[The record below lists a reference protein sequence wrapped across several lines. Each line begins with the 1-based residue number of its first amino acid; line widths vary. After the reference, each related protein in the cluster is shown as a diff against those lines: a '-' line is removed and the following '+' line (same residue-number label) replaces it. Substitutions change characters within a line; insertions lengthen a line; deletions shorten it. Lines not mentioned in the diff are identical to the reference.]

1 MNAEVEGLPLLRTG
15 MAESLLQEVARL
27 LERLA
32 GSGETSAIDLRSL
45 PMTEGDRNELAERL
59 GSGEVRILFDVAGT
73 SEAWETAYA
82 GVWWVRH
89 LGRGR
94 QGRRRTHRDR
104 PAAGNAGGGRSRHSS
119 LGQADPGRNRR
130 RGAGKEPGTCLM
142 ARRLAPR

>member
-89 LGRGR
+89 LDVAGRVAAERIEIAPLPEMLEADAADIAVSAR
-94 QGRRRTHRDR
+94 QIRDETAVEAQER
-104 PAAGNAGGGRSRHSS
+104 NPAHV
-119 LGQADPGRNRR
+119 
-130 RGAGKEPGTCLM
+130 
-142 ARRLAPR
+142 

>member
-89 LGRGR
+89 L
-94 QGRRRTHRDR
+94 D
-104 PAAGNAGGGRSRHSS
+104 AAGRVAAERIEIAP
-119 LGQADPGRNRR
+119 LPEMLEADAADIAVSARQIRDETAVEAQERNP
-130 RGAGKEPGTCLM
+130 AHV
-142 ARRLAPR
+142 